1 MFPSQHIADP
11 DHFGESQS
19 SPNHFP
25 KEPVDLNAFSNP
37 NTPSKEYRKS
47 RPTPLAI
54 PAVPVSNHTTLTAEF
69 DQFTTGPPHLG
80 PPQMQSAPPR
90 IVDHS
95 RQFGVHPDHPQGAQP
110 AVHSV
115 NSLHRMQ
122 HGVSYH
128 PQNIQNV
135 QNMQNIQNVRNVP
148 AHAAGYQ
155 LHPHSALPTVTMGD
169 RFGGFQGNMPI
180 YHHRAAQSGA
190 HSVHQIHPHQALQPA
205 MGQH

>member
-11 DHFGESQS
+11 DHFGESRS

-69 DQFTTGPPHLG
+69 DQFTTGPP
-80 PPQMQSAPPR
+80 R

-110 AVHSV
+110 AVHNV
-115 NSLHRMQ
+115 NS
-122 HGVSYH
+122 
-128 PQNIQNV
+128 P
-135 QNMQNIQNVRNVP
+135 P
-148 AHAAGYQ
+148 
-155 LHPHSALPTVTMGD
+155 
-169 RFGGFQGNMPI
+169 
-180 YHHRAAQSGA
+180 
-190 HSVHQIHPHQALQPA
+190 
-205 MGQH
+205 